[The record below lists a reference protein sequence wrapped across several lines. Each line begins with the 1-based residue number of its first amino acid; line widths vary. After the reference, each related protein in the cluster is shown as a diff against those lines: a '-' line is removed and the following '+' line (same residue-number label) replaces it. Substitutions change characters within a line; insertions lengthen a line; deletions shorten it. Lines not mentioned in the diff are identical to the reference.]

1 MIAPLSANVSGRST
15 SAYRRGNPS
24 PSPSQKIGGILLRVE
39 RLQTASFGIDEE
51 RIAWEGLASSCSP
64 PIKRLGAFLLLGF
77 TTFVATTTAL
87 VLLYN
92 LFGARSVEGQGVS
105 VPLWA
110 FYAVMIF
117 SLALGIGG
125 YLLWL
130 LKSLRSYN
138 AFSKVLRRGG
148 LYPKRPTAKGLKAY
162 SDEQLLALRSR
173 HENLGEGRLKDLFEA
188 TFGFHTDDSFALG
201 PLNVLP
207 DTFEMNALRVEWEAG
222 LILRSEEPQPEI
234 GWWTESR
241 HGLLPRKADE
251 VRRLVY
257 ALRYTGDSVRA
268 LKRRYGY
275 RADHWHTT
283 VPEGKL
289 WDAVRDYEDARRI
302 QAALNR
308 RSRVR

>member
-1 MIAPLSANVSGRST
+1 ME
-15 SAYRRGNPS
+15 
-24 PSPSQKIGGILLRVE
+24 K
-39 RLQTASFGIDEE
+39 LQTASFGIDEE
-51 RIAWEGLASSCSP
+51 RIAWEGMASACAP
-64 PIKRLGAFLLLGF
+64 PLRRLGAFLLVGF
-77 TTFVATTTAL
+77 AAFVATTTAL

-92 LFGARSVEGQGVS
+92 VFGTRSVEGQGVS
-105 VPLWA
+105 VPAAA
-110 FYAVMIF
+110 FYGAMSF
-117 SLALGIGG
+117 SLALGVVG

-130 LKSLRSYN
+130 VRSLRLYG
-138 AFSKVLRRGG
+138 AFSRVLSRGG
-148 LYPKRPTAKGLKAY
+148 LDPKRPTTRGLGVY

-173 HENLGEGRLKDLFEA
+173 YENLKEGPLKQLFGA
-188 TFGFHTDDSFALG
+188 TFGFGTNDSFALG

-207 DTFEMNALRVEWEAG
+207 GTFEMDALRVEWEAN
-222 LILRSEEPQPEI
+222 LILHSGEQQPEI

-251 VRRLVY
+251 VRKLAY
-257 ALRYTGDSVRA
+257 ALRYTEDSVRV

-302 QAALNR
+302 QVALHR
-308 RSRVR
+308 KSRVR

>member
-1 MIAPLSANVSGRST
+1 M
-15 SAYRRGNPS
+15 
-24 PSPSQKIGGILLRVE
+24 E
-39 RLQTASFGIDEE
+39 RLQIASFGIEEE

-64 PIKRLGAFLLLGF
+64 PFRRLGAFLLLGF
-77 TTFVATTTAL
+77 TAFVATTTAL

-92 LFGARSVEGQGVS
+92 LFGIRSVEGQGVY
-105 VPLWA
+105 VPEEA
-110 FYAVMIF
+110 FFAAMIF
-117 SLALGIGG
+117 SFVLGVGG
-125 YLLWL
+125 YFVWLWR
-130 LKSLRSYN
+130 SFRSYD
-138 AFSKVLRRGG
+138 AFSRVLRRGG
-148 LYPKRPTAKGLKAY
+148 LYPKRPTARGLRAY

-173 HENLGEGRLKDLFEA
+173 YENLNEGDLKRLFEA
-188 TFGFHTDDSFALG
+188 TFGFYADDPFALG
-201 PLNVLP
+201 PLSVLP
-207 DTFEMNALRVEWEAG
+207 GTFEMNALRVEWEAN

-241 HGLLPRKADE
+241 HGLLPRKPDE
-251 VRRLVY
+251 VLKLVY
-257 ALRYTGDSVRA
+257 ALRYTQDSVRV

-308 RSRVR
+308 KPRGR